1 VTTTASCQGG
11 LPTPI
16 VNRAR
21 VDNASQFAGADPQPA
36 NNTASASTAV
46 KDTTPPALALSAT
59 PSVLWSPN
67 HQFVPVTIAVTSTDV
82 CDTNPAIRLVSIT
95 SNETPDAK
103 GSGNTSPDVR
113 GAAFGTDDRQ
123 FELRAER
130 SGGGSG
136 RVYTITYEAED
147 HSGNKT
153 TRSVTVTV
161 PKSQSSP

>member
-1 VTTTASCQGG
+1 QGG

-36 NNTASASTAV
+36 NNAASVSTAV
-46 KDTTPPALALSAT
+46 KDTTPPALTLSAT
-59 PSVLWSPN
+59 PSVLWPPN

-130 SGGGSG
+130 SGGIAW
-136 RVYTITYEAED
+136 RATA
-147 HSGNKT
+147 NQMWWLLT
-153 TRSVTVTV
+153 TPEMPLAIEPCSTFPLPDPS
-161 PKSQSSP
+161 PKPTAA

>member
-1 VTTTASCQGG
+1 MCWAGCHRLAAIAARLGLDDRAAYWTA
-11 LPTPI
+11 
-16 VNRAR
+16 A
-21 VDNASQFAGADPQPA
+21 ADPIGE
-36 NNTASASTAV
+36 AV
-46 KDTTPPALALSAT
+46 VERA
-59 PSVLWSPN
+59 W
-67 HQFVPVTIAVTSTDV
+67 
-82 CDTNPAIRLVSIT
+82 
-95 SNETPDAK
+95 NEERKAFT
-103 GSGNTSPDVR
+103 
-113 GAAFGTDDRQ
+113 AAFGTDDRQ